1 MREGT
6 QKNVME
12 EDFEGLEKF
21 FKSFPSFNNKV
32 WDFSLFLPF
41 PRNTSHSLPS
51 KLPNRALV
59 F

>member
-32 WDFSLFLPF
+32 
-41 PRNTSHSLPS
+41 
-51 KLPNRALV
+51 
-59 F
+59 